1 MFRVNVHSLDASYRC
16 YLKVN
21 SLMVKGSSNS
31 RINSRLPP
39 STQLPFALT
48 RVHLRPTGQL
58 TASSH
63 SFYPVL
69 LLKGRQEK

>member
-1 MFRVNVHSLDASYRC
+1 MVNTASLDANYC

-21 SLMVKGSSNS
+21 SLIIKGLSNS
-31 RINSRLPP
+31 RTTLTSPKFTASLCSDKGP
-39 STQLPFALT
+39 SEAK
-48 RVHLRPTGQL
+48 GQL

-69 LLKGRQEK
+69 PLKGSQEK

>member
-1 MFRVNVHSLDASYRC
+1 MCVVNALSLDASYQC
-16 YLKVN
+16 IKVN
-21 SLMVKGSSNS
+21 SLMVKESSNS
-31 RINSRLPP
+31 RIDFRLPP
-39 STQLPFALT
+39 GAQLPCTLT
-48 RVHLRPTGQL
+48 RVQLRPRGQL